1 MDMPWHYVVHL
12 ADQVPVPLRER
23 LTPQWALPERISTAT
38 ALLLYDMLA
47 SPSNNTAGPG
57 PQHLP
62 PLPSPPLPLRVTTRG
77 AAPELN
83 LKPLWSCMR
92 SRGMHE
98 GHRVWEAAR
107 SMLASSFGRRL
118 GRGIGVWRRLA
129 RTPALPRLLRVRVRG
144 RGRVGCLRR
153 ALRRLTQCRR
163 GAGLPRALA
172 DGEPMSWLRGLGPSP
187 TAPSDQAGCSP
198 RVSK

>member
-1 MDMPWHYVVHL
+1 MPWHYVVHL

-47 SPSNNTAGPG
+47 LPSNNTAGPG

-98 GHRVWEAAR
+98 GHRVWEATR
-107 SMLASSFGRRL
+107 SMLA
-118 GRGIGVWRRLA
+118 
-129 RTPALPRLLRVRVRG
+129 ALPRLLRVRVRG

-163 GAGLPRALA
+163 GACLPRALA